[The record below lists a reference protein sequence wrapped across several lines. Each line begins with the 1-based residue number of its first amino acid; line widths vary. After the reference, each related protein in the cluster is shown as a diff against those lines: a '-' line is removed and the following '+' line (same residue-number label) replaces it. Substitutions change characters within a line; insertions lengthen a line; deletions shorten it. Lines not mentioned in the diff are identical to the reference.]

1 MCGRTQ
7 GQARRV
13 AANTK
18 FERALVVLSLSF
30 VLPLVQTDRASQGIR
45 MTSLCTM
52 LYQEEGNRKMDA
64 YLNSLGFWRKQIAAD
79 GSCLFRVVSEHVYS
93 TQTKH
98 EAVRRACVQHLRENK
113 STYAK
118 YLDGDFENYL
128 LNMEN
133 VKVWGGHLEMHAM
146 ATLYKKDFLIF
157 DSPSKSPYYATE
169 NRFTSVVMLC
179 YIRGNHYDAVYS
191 KQELDAAAFC
201 QSILYKILYE
211 NVFEMGDDVDLAV
224 QKMLHDKKSFKHRKH
239 MNFEQWKECVKFGI
253 ETNVLPEEEQAT
265 ASEVATAL
273 ANRIAPFPFKVAK
286 ALDPTIY
293 RNVEYD
299 NWKEAE
305 KEKMRSEQLVIP
317 DLKPGVKC
325 VVQMSNDFEGHSTSF
340 QAHVQNVEPDEGLVT
355 VFVERMGK
363 LCTVPYDKV
372 QALPLPAHKVLTSC
386 EGPVPHQLQGCLYQ
400 QTLLPSVQDL
410 PESQCRLAR
419 KGKAKDLSLWL
430 PTAVTGAHPP
440 LDFSLPQ
447 PSNVSCSPP
456 DDQVR
461 FPLSPSSPID
471 TSESVWTHPVRM
483 LAPGSPCAFPQ
494 PIMYQE
500 KQRFQSP
507 AAFDFTPQTCMPPS
521 CSQSTAQDMPR
532 ENDDS
537 SVVSPGNQTQLPR
550 AHRAETPYSGN
561 FTPSVFDQRILGQPP
576 HTERGFLSAPL
587 PSSYDYVSAPSF
599 TYAAPYPDMMC
610 SPPPCITP
618 DARANDTPM
627 PYGQEVP
634 IVQHPQQQQFV
645 TSYFP
650 GPFANGVFS
659 YEPPAPTVNL
669 AAQRSNDPEGRD
681 LPRDLATRR
690 FFYNIGHDYFW
701 TFGTTLQPQPFVF
714 QSTQGYNSNF
724 NMTHVP
730 YVVDSS
736 RVMPDVRCSTSG
748 SAASTNSFTGGDGSP
763 SSS

>member
-1 MCGRTQ
+1 
-7 GQARRV
+7 
-13 AANTK
+13 
-18 FERALVVLSLSF
+18 
-30 VLPLVQTDRASQGIR
+30 

-52 LYQEEGNRKMDA
+52 LCQEEGNQKIDA

-79 GSCLFRVVSEHVYS
+79 GSCLFRVVSEHVYN

-113 STYAK
+113 TTYAK

-146 ATLYKKDFLIF
+146 ATLYKKDFVIF
-157 DSPSKSPYYATE
+157 DSPSRSPYYATE
-169 NRFTSVVMLC
+169 NSFQSVVMLC
-179 YIRGNHYDAVYS
+179 YTHGNHYDAVYS

-201 QSILYKILYE
+201 QSILYKILYK

-224 QKMLHDKKSFKHRKH
+224 AKMLHDKKSFKHRKH

-265 ASEVATAL
+265 ASEVVTAL

-325 VVQMSNDFEGHSTSF
+325 LVQMSNDLEGHSTSF
-340 QAHVQNVEPDEGLVT
+340 QAHIQHVEPDEGLAT
-355 VFVERMGK
+355 VFVERLGK
-363 LCTVPYDKV
+363 MCTVPYDKV

-430 PTAVTGAHPP
+430 PTVVTGAHPP

-461 FPLSPSSPID
+461 FPLSPSSPMD
-471 TSESVWTHPVRM
+471 TNRSVWTHPARM
-483 LAPGSPCAFPQ
+483 LAPGSPCSFPQ
-494 PIMYQE
+494 
-500 KQRFQSP
+500 
-507 AAFDFTPQTCMPPS
+507 
-521 CSQSTAQDMPR
+521 
-532 ENDDS
+532 DS
-537 SVVSPGNQTQLPR
+537 SVVSPGSQTQLPT

-561 FTPSVFDQRILGQPP
+561 FTTSMFDQCILGQPA

-587 PSSYDYVSAPSF
+587 PSSYDCVSAPSF
-599 TYAAPYPDMMC
+599 TYAAPCPDVMC
-610 SPPPCITP
+610 SPPPCTTP
-618 DARANDTPM
+618 DARANDTPL
-627 PYGQEVP
+627 PYGQEVVT
-634 IVQHPQQQQFV
+634 VQHPQQQQFV

-650 GPFANGVFS
+650 VPLANAVFS

-681 LPRDLATRR
+681 LPSDVPTRR
-690 FFYNIGHDYFW
+690 FFYNIGRDYFW
-701 TFGTTLQPQPFVF
+701 TYGTTLQPFAF

-736 RVMPDVRCSTSG
+736 MVMPDVRCSTSG
-748 SAASTNSFTGGDGSP
+748 SAATTSSFTGGLDGDGSP